1 VYGEKALTLS
11 AFLPSQINSKIHQ
24 VKFTHGKK
32 PKLGVT
38 QNLEKNKAERMVTIY
53 LGKPIEYMAKGF

>member
-11 AFLPSQINSKIHQ
+11 AFLPSQINSNVHE

-38 QNLEKNKAERMVTIY
+38 PNLEKNKTERMVTIY
-53 LGKPIEYMAKGF
+53 LGKGIGYI